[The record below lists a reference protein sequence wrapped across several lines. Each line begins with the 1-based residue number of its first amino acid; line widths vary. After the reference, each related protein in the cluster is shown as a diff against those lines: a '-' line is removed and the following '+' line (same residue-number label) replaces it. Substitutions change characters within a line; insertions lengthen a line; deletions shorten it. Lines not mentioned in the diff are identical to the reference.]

1 MANRKNSFTDQQL
14 IDAVKESFSKA
25 EVMRKLNLIAS
36 GGNYS
41 TIDRNI
47 KRLNLDTSHFTGQ
60 GWNKGDKYRPI
71 QEKRKLDEILV
82 KNSTWVNTYHLK
94 KRLLDENVKEH
105 KCELCGATEWLGK
118 PIALEL
124 HHINGIHDDLRLEN
138 LHILCP
144 NCHAVTDNYRG
155 KKLKQK

>member
-1 MANRKNSFTDQQL
+1 MANIKNSFTDQQL

-60 GWNKGDKYRPI
+60 G
-71 QEKRKLDEILV
+71 
-82 KNSTWVNTYHLK
+82 
-94 KRLLDENVKEH
+94 
-105 KCELCGATEWLGK
+105 
-118 PIALEL
+118 
-124 HHINGIHDDLRLEN
+124 
-138 LHILCP
+138 
-144 NCHAVTDNYRG
+144 
-155 KKLKQK
+155 